1 MMLRSS
7 LIFHVFEIFNFDLL
21 IGYPIEKLFF
31 DVPRTWILDIR
42 LGKFVYS
49 VPISWSKNSLME
61 PVPESEP
68 IEKVLAISPH
78 DSSESLLLKPIH
90 PHDLRFSSN
99 PSFGSIMCFAI
110 WLYRVVVFK
119 SDQPTDDEATRLTA
133 MLENHWSI
141 LGCSLQDLKGI
152 SPRLCTH
159 SITLEPSCAPPP
171 RAAANA
177 KQCDERSFEKRGL
190 QTPTC
195 RDNLS
200 CDV

>member
-78 DSSESLLLKPIH
+78 DSSESLLKPIH
-90 PHDLRFSSN
+90 PHDLDSAQTLPSGLLCALLYGYTESS
-99 PSFGSIMCFAI
+99 
-110 WLYRVVVFK
+110 VFK
-119 SDQPTDDEATRLTA
+119 SDQPTDDEATWLTA

-159 SITLEPSCAPPP
+159 SITLYPSCAPKSL
-171 RAAANA
+171 ANA

>member
-1 MMLRSS
+1 MMLRLS

-90 PHDLRFSSN
+90 PHDLWFSSN

-110 WLYRVVVFK
+110 WLYRVVCLQK
-119 SDQPTDDEATRLTA
+119 RSTDRWWG
-133 MLENHWSI
+133 H
-141 LGCSLQDLKGI
+141 
-152 SPRLCTH
+152 PTH
-159 SITLEPSCAPPP
+159 SHAWKPLIYSRLLSS
-171 RAAANA
+171 
-177 KQCDERSFEKRGL
+177 RS
-190 QTPTC
+190 
-195 RDNLS
+195 
-200 CDV
+200 